1 MIISPKKIHNSNLFF
16 WGGREPQKN
25 ATSNH
30 LSSWL
35 VNLPPP
41 NVPPPQKKGFH
52 KALLRETNVRGVR
65 CGGRLTSHNLSFTFQ
80 IGNCINI
87 LVGSQMM
94 LPRVFLLRPKLSST
108 IYSLAENGPWCPRKI
123 PRFHQQL
130 ITLSLVFSSYDRVP
144 IRIEGKTTAQ
154 HRLWT
159 GGQEH
164 ERFCRLEPK

>member
-1 MIISPKKIHNSNLFF
+1 M
-16 WGGREPQKN
+16 
-25 ATSNH
+25 
-30 LSSWL
+30 
-35 VNLPPP
+35 
-41 NVPPPQKKGFH
+41 
-52 KALLRETNVRGVR
+52 RGVR

-164 ERFCRLEPK
+164 ERFCRLEPKWPLFNDWKSPCFWLRTFRGWEPTEICTTINLQQKSLGRVFWQNAWDGRLLNLSKM